1 MKKLK
6 IKFEDQSKNWNI
18 WENNSEIE
26 RSIQRVKG
34 TLPEMECAKRLNQ
47 ILKKIYKKGN
57 RVLDFGCA
65 AGHFY
70 NSLKKID
77 PNIDYTGFDATKPY
91 IKFAKKNFK
100 NNKLVKF
107 DLQNIFS
114 LSNKY
119 YNKFDIVFC
128 SNVLHH
134 LPSVDL
140 ALKNLLK
147 ASKKYCIIRTL
158 IGNNTHL
165 SKFYHTDKTN
175 KKNILDSFQFQNTYS
190 YNFIKK
196 KIRNI
201 GKYEITF
208 LEDRFAGSKINK
220 EYKKYN
226 KNYPGLTKYVNGIQ
240 ISGSKVFEWK
250 WIKIKKVS

>member
-1 MKKLK
+1 M
-6 IKFEDQSKNWNI
+6 S
-18 WENNSEIE
+18 S
-26 RSIQRVKG
+26 
-34 TLPEMECAKRLNQ
+34 
-47 ILKKIYKKGN
+47 
-57 RVLDFGCA
+57 
-65 AGHFY
+65 
-70 NSLKKID
+70 
-77 PNIDYTGFDATKPY
+77 
-91 IKFAKKNFK
+91 
-100 NNKLVKF
+100 
-107 DLQNIFS
+107 
-114 LSNKY
+114 KY

-220 EYKKYN
+220 EYKKYK
-226 KNYPGLTKYVNGIQ
+226 KNYPGLTKYVDGIQ

-250 WIKIKKVS
+250 WIKIKKAS